1 MDETVRVGITGGA
14 GQIGYALLF
23 RIASGEMFGKKRK
36 MALHLLELES
46 QLHKLVGVKM
56 ELEDCAFPLLE
67 EVVVGS
73 DIEKVFDRV
82 DYALM
87 VGAKPRTQGME
98 RKDLLLENAHIFKD
112 AALAL
117 NRTGV
122 RVLVVGNP
130 CNTNALVLCHNAPK
144 LPPENIRAMTRLDQN
159 RAVQMISS
167 KIALHVD
174 EVDRVGIWGNHS
186 STMVVDY
193 HNIRVRKKPLFETF
207 SDMEWLQNTL
217 MPALQTRGAKII
229 EARGASSAASAA
241 NAIIDAIID
250 WNAADDRFFSAAVY
264 TKKNNPYGIKEG
276 LFFSF
281 LLQKQE
287 IVTGLTFDPFIAEK
301 IRITEKELE
310 TEKEMVKNTLS

>member
-67 EVVVGS
+67 EVVV
-73 DIEKVFDRV
+73 
-82 DYALM
+82 
-87 VGAKPRTQGME
+87 
-98 RKDLLLENAHIFKD
+98 
-112 AALAL
+112 
-117 NRTGV
+117 
-122 RVLVVGNP
+122 VGNP

-174 EVDRVGIWGNHS
+174 EVDRVSIWGNHS

-193 HNIRVRKKPLFETF
+193 HNIRVRK
-207 SDMEWLQNTL
+207 
-217 MPALQTRGAKII
+217 
-229 EARGASSAASAA
+229 
-241 NAIIDAIID
+241 
-250 WNAADDRFFSAAVY
+250 
-264 TKKNNPYGIKEG
+264 
-276 LFFSF
+276 
-281 LLQKQE
+281 
-287 IVTGLTFDPFIAEK
+287 
-301 IRITEKELE
+301 
-310 TEKEMVKNTLS
+310 